1 MREELKTV
9 EMIMN
14 QDNSNKSSLD
24 IESSDTELE

>member
-14 QDNSNKSSLD
+14 QDHSNKSSLD
-24 IESSDTELE
+24 IESSDAELE